1 MGRNRTLFTPLVVA
15 VFVTSIVLAPAC
27 RRQPD
32 EPVTDTS
39 IDDVEMAELELDPIE
54 LPLQNPDI
62 GITLNAVPSGMVAT
76 LNTQVWIEI
85 TDTRSPKN
93 LYVFVASPPDSP
105 GISPQTVEE
114 FEAWVDASQNGRN
127 TGGGSI
133 DTAHGP
139 AIWASGTYMDDDG
152 MMDHIQVFV
161 PHPSG
166 SGSLILYSVCPTGRK
181 AVEDQLAVMQEL
193 VAEIS

>member
-1 MGRNRTLFTPLVVA
+1 MGRNRTLRATLIMA
-15 VFVTSIVLAPAC
+15 VFITSIVLVPAC
-27 RRQPD
+27 RRQPEEPTAPPD
-32 EPVTDTS
+32 E
-39 IDDVEMAELELDPIE
+39 VEMPEFELVAVE
-54 LPLQNPDI
+54 LPAQNSEI
-62 GITLNAVPSGMVAT
+62 GITLNAVPSGMIAT

-93 LYVFVASPPDSP
+93 LYVFVASPSDSQ

-114 FEAWVDASQNGRN
+114 FDAWVRASQDGRN
-127 TGGGSI
+127 TGNGSI
-133 DTAHGP
+133 DTAHGE

-152 MMDHIQVFV
+152 MVDHIQAFV

-181 AVEDQLAVMQEL
+181 TVEDQLAVMQEL
-193 VAEIS
+193 VANIS